1 MESVASGL
9 PFGLLF
15 VCIPVTLALALW
27 APPCVLLFL
36 ALITVAYPGE
46 WQLAGVHLDIND
58 LLLAGMVVG
67 LLRPRIATAAPPR
80 RVPYLV
86 LWLALGV
93 LRSVAYYL
101 APVNQAHLNQ
111 SSYAI
116 NQDYLVA
123 VAGIGYQ
130 IYRYCWRLIL
140 FYPLTIWLLDDR
152 RKFQAGPLSGVFTAL
167 AGWLRGDR
175 KKLEALLLVIVL
187 SGAACAAMTLP
198 QGFAG
203 DEATGPFLQKNIL
216 GGALVMPFLLALWGT
231 YYAPSRRQRC
241 LYAVSLLLIARALL
255 FAGSRGAFVA
265 ILGSVGFLLF
275 WFLSTAHGRS
285 RILRVVGVGAFLG
298 IVMLGLK
305 PDLFERPSVQVFF
318 SIKEGAQ
325 ADTLQ
330 WRMRERWPYF
340 WQKAMDNFWLGIGT
354 DVDPSLGDSCITPH
368 NGYLGMAVVSGI
380 PSVIITVLLA
390 LLGLWNGMRAFLRS
404 RDRWQ
409 STAGLA
415 MAAALVG
422 LLVHNMVDET
432 IRISFAEEVLWIT
445 TAAAATLGKRP
456 LGLLPMAAGAP
467 SSPPGRPAAIRWSP
481 LGGTS

>member
-15 VCIPVTLALALW
+15 VCIPVTLALAIW
-27 APPCVLLFL
+27 APPCVLLL
-36 ALITVAYPGE
+36 GALVTVAYPGE
-46 WQLAGVHLDIND
+46 WQVAGVHLDIND
-58 LLLAGMVVG
+58 LLFAGMVLA
-67 LLRPRIATAAPPR
+67 LLRPRLAAGVPRR

-93 LRSVAYYL
+93 LQSLAYYV
-101 APVNQAHLNQ
+101 APINQEHLNQ
-111 SSYAI
+111 SSYAVHH
-116 NQDYLVA
+116 DYLIA
-123 VAGIGYQ
+123 TAGIAYQ
-130 IYRYCWRLIL
+130 IYRYCWRSIL
-140 FYPLTIWLLDDR
+140 YYPLTFWLLDDR

-216 GGALVMPFLLALWGT
+216 GGALVMPFLLSLWGT
-231 YYAPSRRQRC
+231 YYAPSRRQRR
-241 LYAVSLLLIARALL
+241 LYTLSFLLIARALL

-265 ILGSVGFLLF
+265 ILGGVGFLLF

-285 RILRVVGVGAFLG
+285 RILRVVGVGALFG

-318 SIKEGAQ
+318 SIKEGTR

-340 WQKAMDNFWLGIGT
+340 WQKAMDNFWLGVGT

-368 NGYLGMAVVSGI
+368 NGYLGVAAVSGI

-415 MAAALVG
+415 ITAALVG
-422 LLVHNMVDET
+422 LLIHNIVDET
-432 IRISFAEEVLWIT
+432 IRISFAEQVLWII

-456 LGLLPMAAGAP
+456 LGLLPMTAGAP
-467 SSPPGRPAAIRWSP
+467 ATHPRRPAAVRWSP
-481 LGGTS
+481 LGGTP